1 VTHDVPQTQV
11 ANAGFSWVPSEG
23 GKGLARGQ
31 IAGPTRIV
39 MRTIIL
45 PSGSAFGVDDVDGI
59 TA

>member
-11 ANAGFSWVPSEG
+11 ANAGFSWVPSDG

-31 IAGPTRIV
+31 IAAPTRIV
-39 MRTIIL
+39 MKTIIL
-45 PSGSAFGVDDVDGI
+45 PSGSAFGVDDIDGI

>member
-1 VTHDVPQTQV
+1 MQ
-11 ANAGFSWVPSEG
+11 GFHGFPPKTERG
-23 GKGLARGQ
+23 FARGQ
-31 IAGPTRIV
+31 IAAPTRIV